1 VIDTN
6 LRFGDREGDWLSGQG
21 PASDIVVSSR
31 VRLARNIAGFPFVNK
46 ASEAERQQ
54 IVALVSDKAQDW
66 AGGMIFID
74 MNEISS
80 LDRNLLVERHLIST
94 AHVKGGQPRGV
105 AITQDES
112 VAIMVN
118 EEDHL
123 RMQVL
128 GPGLQLEQ
136 VYGRITGLDDQIEEE
151 VDYSFSDRF
160 GYLTACPTN
169 VGTAIRFS
177 VMLHLPALRLVGEI
191 EKVRRAAKD
200 MQLALRGF
208 HGEGSEATGDFYQL
222 SNQTTLGQS
231 EEEILRDFADSVLPS
246 VLDYEQSARRSLI
259 GKRRTYVEDQV
270 WRAWGVLTSARLLDT
285 NETLQ
290 LLSMVR
296 LGCSME
302 LLPQA
307 DMHAIN
313 ALLLLSQPAHL
324 QRMSENRMT
333 QAERAAARATL
344 VRSRLLGE

>member
-1 VIDTN
+1 MIDTN
-6 LRFGDREGDWLSGQG
+6 LRFGDSEGDWLSGQG

-31 VRLARNIAGFPFVNK
+31 VRLARNIAGFTFVNK
-46 ASEAERQQ
+46 ASSTEREQ
-54 IVALVSDKAQDW
+54 IVGLVAEKAHAW
-66 AGGMIFID
+66 AGGMIFINL
-74 MNEISS
+74 NEISA
-80 LDRNLLVERHLIST
+80 LDRNLLVERHLISA
-94 AHVKGGQPRGV
+94 AHVKGAQPRGV

-112 VAIMVN
+112 IAIMVN

-128 GPGLQLEQ
+128 GPGLQLAE
-136 VYGRITGLDDQIEEE
+136 VYQRISNLDDQIEEE
-151 VDYSFSDRF
+151 LDYSFSDRF

-169 VGTAIRFS
+169 VGTGIRFS
-177 VMLHLPALRLVGEI
+177 VMLHLPALRLCGEI

-208 HGEGSEATGDFYQL
+208 HGEGSESIGDFYQL

-231 EEEILRDFADSVLPS
+231 EDELLRDFADGVLPS
-246 VLDYEQSARRSLI
+246 MLDYEQSARRSLFN
-259 GKRRTYVEDQV
+259 KKRTYLEDQV

-290 LLSMVR
+290 LLSLAR
-296 LGCSME
+296 LGCSLE
-302 LLPQA
+302 LLPPA
-307 DMHAIN
+307 EMHTIN

-324 QRMSENRMT
+324 QRAADKRMT
-333 QAERAAARATL
+333 QSERSEARATL